1 MNYTEYQK
9 AFSCARLNKYLI
21 ACGGNT
27 MAALTLYHNNVKLC
41 QKFYGVLNVFEV
53 VLRNAINEHYRQYL
67 KDDDWI
73 RNQLGCCGVLGN
85 HPQRV
90 AVMKIIDDL
99 DKDFRYTND
108 RVVSSVSLGFWTHL
122 FSRKPFL
129 LGGQSLLHIFPAK
142 TKGLGQRAIYNE
154 LQLIKSFRNRIAH
167 HEAICFNASGVKS
180 TAQAK
185 EYYELVI
192 KYIQFLGYSES
203 RLFYGFDV
211 LPNKMLNKIDSL

>member
-9 AFSCARLNKYLI
+9 AFSCARLNKYLM
-21 ACGGNT
+21 ACNGD
-27 MAALTLYHNNVKLC
+27 AKSALVLYHNNVKLC
-41 QKFYGVLNVFEV
+41 QKFYGVLNIFEV
-53 VLRNAINEHYRQYL
+53 VLRNAINEHYRQFL

-73 RNQLGCCGVLGN
+73 RNQLDYSGVLGN
-85 HPQRV
+85 HPQRM
-90 AVMKIIDDL
+90 AVIKIISDL
-99 DKDFRYTND
+99 DKDSRYTND

-122 FSRKPFL
+122 FSRRPFL
-129 LGGQSLLHIFPAK
+129 LGGQSLLQIFPAK

-154 LQLIKSFRNRIAH
+154 LQLIKLFRNRIAH
-167 HEAICFNASGVKS
+167 HEAICFNACGVKS
-180 TAQAK
+180 TTQAK

-211 LPNKMLNKIDSL
+211 LPNKMFGKIDLL

>member
-21 ACGGNT
+21 ACSGNT

-41 QKFYGVLNVFEV
+41 QKFYEVLNVFEV
-53 VLRNAINEHYRQYL
+53 VL
-67 KDDDWI
+67 
-73 RNQLGCCGVLGN
+73 
-85 HPQRV
+85 
-90 AVMKIIDDL
+90 
-99 DKDFRYTND
+99 
-108 RVVSSVSLGFWTHL
+108 
-122 FSRKPFL
+122 
-129 LGGQSLLHIFPAK
+129 
-142 TKGLGQRAIYNE
+142 
-154 LQLIKSFRNRIAH
+154 
-167 HEAICFNASGVKS
+167 EAICFNASGVKS